1 MSALDALRG
10 RLVLTVPEAGRLLY
24 GIGRDAAYAAAE
36 RGEIPVQR
44 VGRTLRVPT
53 HAALKQLGMSDDLVG
68 RVLGITPGRVEVAP
82 ARATTAE
89 PHALPADERLA
100 AGLVAAEQW
109 RRQIANNPKGGSR

>member
-1 MSALDALRG
+1 MSTHTNDLDTLRG

-36 RGEIPVQR
+36 RGEIPAQR

-53 HAALKQLGMSDDLVG
+53 HAALKHLGMSDDLIG
-68 RVLGITPGRVEVAP
+68 QVLGITTERAEAAP

-89 PHALPADERLA
+89 LHALTKKTGGPQHDADA
-100 AGLVAAEQW
+100 
-109 RRQIANNPKGGSR
+109 S